1 MSPAV
6 PVIDQ
11 LEEAARIDAL
21 RSCNILDHAPDPE
34 LDALVAH
41 AARIAST
48 PIALISLVA
57 ETRQWFAARIGL
69 DARETPRNVSFCTH
83 TIAQRTP
90 MIVRDARLDTRFAE
104 NPLVTGDP
112 NIVFY
117 GGWPLITPDGHALGS
132 LCVIDRDPRELTDS
146 QKRSMSLLA
155 RQVVVSLELRRA
167 NVASP
172 LDEVLGKRA
181 KLESE
186 IVGRD
191 RMARLV
197 VHDLK
202 NPLMTIGGNA
212 SYVMESPNLDDSEKL
227 ALEDIVLAAARMQTM
242 LLDIIDVSRD
252 STSDGTLAARRA
264 HFRCRELVRCVVG
277 SGQSRAFE
285 SSVRVDIQ
293 DSVIANADR
302 NLLERVISNL
312 VDNAQRFAP
321 AGSEVVVTWRRTG
334 HGSELCVADL
344 GIGISDE
351 DKARVFE
358 PFVQLDSHRTG
369 RGLGLVFCSL
379 AAKAHGGKIWIED
392 NTPRGTRF
400 CLSIPDDV

>member
-1 MSPAV
+1 MKTV
-6 PVIDQ
+6 PLFD
-11 LEEAARIDAL
+11 EAARIKAL
-21 RSCNILDHAPDPE
+21 YSCDILDSEPDPE

-41 AARIAST
+41 AARLVDT
-48 PIALISLVA
+48 PMALISLVA
-57 ETRQWFAARIGL
+57 ETRQWFAARIGI
-69 DARETPRNVSFCTH
+69 AGSETPRSVSFCTH
-83 TIAQRTP
+83 TVAQRTP
-90 MIVRDARLDTRFAE
+90 LIIRDARNDVRFAD
-104 NPLVTGDP
+104 NPYVTGEP
-112 NIVFY
+112 NVVFY
-117 GGWPLITPDGHALGS
+117 GGWPLITSDGHALGS
-132 LCVIDRDPRELTDS
+132 LCVIDTQPRDLTDS
-146 QKRSMSLLA
+146 QKRSMALLA

-167 NVASP
+167 NAASP
-172 LDEVLGKRA
+172 LNDLLGKQA
-181 KLESE
+181 KLESQ

-212 SYVMESPNLDDSEKL
+212 SYVMESPNLDDNEKQ

-242 LLDIIDVSRD
+242 LLDIIDVSRATD
-252 STSDGTLAARRA
+252 HDGGVAARRSR
-264 HFRCRELVRCVVG
+264 FSCKELVTSIVG
-277 SGQSRAFE
+277 SGQSRAFD
-285 SSVRVDIQ
+285 STVRVEIA
-293 DSVIANADR
+293 DSVEANADR

-321 AGSEVVVTWRRTG
+321 PGTEVVVTWRCTG
-334 HGSELCVADL
+334 FGTELCVADH
-344 GIGISDE
+344 GIGIDDD

-400 CLSIPDDV
+400 CMTIPDDV